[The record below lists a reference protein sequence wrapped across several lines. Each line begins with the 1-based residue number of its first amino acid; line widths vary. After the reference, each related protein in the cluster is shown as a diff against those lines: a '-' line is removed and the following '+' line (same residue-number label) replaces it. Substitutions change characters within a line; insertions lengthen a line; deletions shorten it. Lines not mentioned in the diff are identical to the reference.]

1 MGVTESDR
9 AQGSALGR
17 LLPYGDAN
25 LEGLNGLGHWETE
38 LVKISFLVS
47 AQIMISRFVSL
58 STTSGSVLSVWSL
71 LEILSLPLSLSLC
84 PSAAHSLCLSLSKI
98 NK

>member
-38 LVKISFLVS
+38 LVKLLTLGFGSDHDLTVCEFEPHIRICAVS
-47 AQIMISRFVSL
+47 VEPA
-58 STTSGSVLSVWSL
+58 
-71 LEILSLPLSLSLC
+71 
-84 PSAAHSLCLSLSKI
+84 
-98 NK
+98 